1 MESTHSPQGVS
12 TRKDPDILA
21 GMSLLVLVLDLDLVV
36 AGRFGMW
43 CDMSTK
49 KDTSRLTAGGS
60 DETGTLETKK
70 MHKGKKII
78 DISRMIQ
85 LGISFHSLGCR
96 TSW

>member
-1 MESTHSPQGVS
+1 
-12 TRKDPDILA
+12 
-21 GMSLLVLVLDLDLVV
+21 
-36 AGRFGMW
+36 
-43 CDMSTK
+43 MSTK

-96 TSW
+96 TS